1 MRFKYWTDAK
11 NTYIEAIFD
20 DDDNLVGNR
29 EEGPG
34 VEIEIEERKLVFD
47 YPVKNIHPD
56 ILGLICMLNF
66 FPFVG
71 SRVEFPEPVSPR
83 LEKAFQRT
91 PFTNKKIIKF
101 VNVDNSIP
109 KYKGSTISI
118 AFGGGVDSSAVRE
131 MFPEAFLIHEAHIK
145 DGRLLHYYSHDI
157 VEKIGKD
164 RAALV
169 ATNQRYVSNPGG
181 WHSWPCSM
189 VTSLLM
195 ATDRDIGIIL
205 CGSVM
210 GSNYLWN
217 GAKYYDRPASREFQ
231 GFSGNYWQSVFHDI
245 GIPLFSPIDG
255 ISEYGSMSVTIELI
269 KAGEVVYCMG
279 DKGEACNRCT
289 KCFRREVIRTCV
301 QSDFIPNWD
310 YYNTEMI
317 HDFLENRPLYFG
329 HIFSY
334 ARKSGKLPEWVT
346 SRISDVQK
354 IDTDWPLK
362 YYSKALEFCPVGWEE
377 TIIQRIKNFFEIMTE
392 EEEEELINWDQEKNN
407 SRLS

>member
-1 MRFKYWTDAK
+1 MRFKHRTDAQ
-11 NTYIEAIFD
+11 NTYIEDIFD
-20 DDDNLVGNR
+20 DDDNPVGNR

-83 LEKAFQRT
+83 LEKAFQRV

-101 VNVDNSIP
+101 VNVDNSVP

-145 DGRLLHYYSHDI
+145 DGRLLRYYSHDI

-164 RAALV
+164 GAALV

-195 ATDRDIGIIL
+195 ATDRDMDYL

-210 GSNYLWN
+210 GSYLWN
-217 GAKYYDRPASREFQ
+217 GAKYYDGQQAGVQ
-231 GFSGNYWQSVFHDI
+231 GFSITGRAFSDI
-245 GIPLFSPIDG
+245 GIPL
-255 ISEYGSMSVTIELI
+255 
-269 KAGEVVYCMG
+269 
-279 DKGEACNRCT
+279 
-289 KCFRREVIRTCV
+289 
-301 QSDFIPNWD
+301 
-310 YYNTEMI
+310 
-317 HDFLENRPLYFG
+317 
-329 HIFSY
+329 
-334 ARKSGKLPEWVT
+334 
-346 SRISDVQK
+346 
-354 IDTDWPLK
+354 
-362 YYSKALEFCPVGWEE
+362 
-377 TIIQRIKNFFEIMTE
+377 
-392 EEEEELINWDQEKNN
+392 
-407 SRLS
+407 SRLMGFQNMVLCQFLLN